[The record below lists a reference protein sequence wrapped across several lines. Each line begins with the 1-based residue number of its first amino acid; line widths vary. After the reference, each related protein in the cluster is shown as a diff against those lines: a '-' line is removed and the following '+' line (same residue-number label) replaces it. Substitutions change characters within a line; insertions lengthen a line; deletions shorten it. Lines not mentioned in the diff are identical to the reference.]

1 MCGALKF
8 PVSWMNCGHWF
19 LKQRRWPMGCR
30 RLVGRRWTSASI
42 HRSGLTLLTTTYMYG
57 GAVLL
62 WMLSSGVIFSLQFFS
77 RFLFLSKRTA
87 SKFMLWCRSRTSGF
101 TTLVLVLSHTSQTA
115 SSSRSH
121 GHVFLRIYS
130 VSILAPYLLVFS
142 VTSKPTASFRLAF
155 SVTSKPTA
163 SFRFTEQR
171 DIWYW
176 EDRMSHVLVAS
187 LNLTMGSR
195 LSGVMISDAVC
206 SYVLHTPVVLQ
217 QILLKQWCIQ
227 SWIRDNPKF
236 HMMSRT
242 VF

>member
-101 TTLVLVLSHTSQTA
+101 TTLVLVLSHTSQTV

-121 GHVFLRIYS
+121 GHVFLRIFS
-130 VSILAPYLLVFS
+130 VSILASYL
-142 VTSKPTASFRLAF
+142 LAF
-155 SVTSKPTA
+155 SVTSQPTA
-163 SFRFTEQR
+163 SFLFTEQR
-171 DIWYW
+171 DIWYLGI
-176 EDRMSHVLVAS
+176 SVLPCVHMFCTRQWCS
-187 LNLTMGSR
+187 SR
-195 LSGVMISDAVC
+195 SSWNSDAFRVD
-206 SYVLHTPVVLQ
+206 T
-217 QILLKQWCIQ
+217 W
-227 SWIRDNPKF
+227 
-236 HMMSRT
+236 
-242 VF
+242 

>member
-1 MCGALKF
+1 
-8 PVSWMNCGHWF
+8 
-19 LKQRRWPMGCR
+19 MGCR
-30 RLVGRRWTSASI
+30 RLVGRRWTSTSI
-42 HRSGLTLLTTTYMYG
+42 HRSGLTLLTTTYM
-57 GAVLL
+57 
-62 WMLSSGVIFSLQFFS
+62 
-77 RFLFLSKRTA
+77 
-87 SKFMLWCRSRTSGF
+87 SRTSGF

-130 VSILAPYLLVFS
+130 VSILAPYLLAFS

-217 QILLKQWCIQ
+217 QILLKQ
-227 SWIRDNPKF
+227 
-236 HMMSRT
+236 
-242 VF
+242 